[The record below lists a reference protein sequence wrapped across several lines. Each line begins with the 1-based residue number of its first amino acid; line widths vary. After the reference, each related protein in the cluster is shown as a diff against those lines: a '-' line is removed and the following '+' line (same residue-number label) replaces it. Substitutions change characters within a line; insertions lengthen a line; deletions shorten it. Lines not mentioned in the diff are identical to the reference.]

1 VELTVKTRELGK
13 SGLFVSALGLGCMGM
28 SDFYG
33 DGDEAESIA
42 TIHRAIELGITFLD
56 TADIYGMGRNEELVG
71 KAIKDRRDKVILA
84 TKFGNVRR
92 ADGTFVGVNGKPD
105 YVRSACEASLRRLQ
119 VDMIDLYY
127 QHRVDANTPIE
138 DTVGA
143 MAGLIEAGK
152 VRFLGLSE
160 AASDTIRRA
169 QKVNP
174 IAALQTEYSLW
185 SRDPEGELL
194 DTVRELGIGFVAY
207 SPLGRG
213 FLTAKITSL
222 DDLADNDWRRSMPRF
237 EQENFD
243 RNLEL
248 VERIKALAARKGCSP
263 AQLALAWVLAQ
274 GDDIVPIPGTKRR
287 RYLEENI
294 GALDVHL
301 APDELAEI
309 DAILPAGAAAGSRY
323 SAPGMRTISR

>member
-1 VELTVKTRELGK
+1 METRELGK

-33 DGDEAESIA
+33 DGDEVESIA
-42 TIHRAIELGITFLD
+42 TIHRAIELGMTFLD

-92 ADGTFVGVNGKPD
+92 PDGTFVGVNGKPD

-127 QHRVDANTPIE
+127 QHRVDPNTPIE
-138 DTVGA
+138 DTIGA

-237 EQENFD
+237 EQENFG

-323 SAPGMRTISR
+323 SAPGMRAISR